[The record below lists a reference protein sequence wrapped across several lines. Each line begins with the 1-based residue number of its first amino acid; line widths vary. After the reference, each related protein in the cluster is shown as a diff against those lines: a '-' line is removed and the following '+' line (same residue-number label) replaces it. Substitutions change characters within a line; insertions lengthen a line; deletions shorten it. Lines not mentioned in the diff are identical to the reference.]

1 MSHTSSKTTDESL
14 FGDVIYT
21 YTRAQAIEDGVLI
34 DPGSMAKEAGFK
46 WPVVLTA
53 GAWEDCVTWTDDD
66 SQQQKIH
73 QDQSGR
79 LWDVLYMASFA
90 VRANKDSGDRILFE
104 LYRVPKDGQSMDA
117 ELTTL
122 KLIVGPGD
130 SSEAVITIL
139 LPHED

>member
-1 MSHTSSKTTDESL
+1 MSHISKKPTDESL
-14 FGDVIYT
+14 FGDVIYC
-21 YTRAQAIEDGVLI
+21 YTRVQAIEDGVLI
-34 DPGSMAKEAGFK
+34 DPGSMAKEVGFK

-53 GAWEDCVTWTDDD
+53 GAWEDCVAWTDDD
-66 SQQQKIH
+66 SQQQIH

-79 LWDVLYMASFA
+79 LWDVLFMASFA
-90 VRANKDSGDRILFE
+90 VRTNKDSEDRILFE

-122 KLIVGPGD
+122 KLIVGPSD

>member
-1 MSHTSSKTTDESL
+1 
-14 FGDVIYT
+14 
-21 YTRAQAIEDGVLI
+21 
-34 DPGSMAKEAGFK
+34 
-46 WPVVLTA
+46 
-53 GAWEDCVTWTDDD
+53 D

-90 VRANKDSGDRILFE
+90 VRTNKSSGDRILFE
-104 LYRVPKDGQSMDA
+104 LYRVPKDGRTMEA